1 MLNKIVSWDYA
12 RYLLSL
18 DDSLRKKKL
27 NNIKPLYFDNIDYFN
42 KKYKTHIDWV
52 LSIDIAESIPSLKTK
67 ILIGDTHE
75 NTTVVYFEYVGTK
88 DYIKDNSIAYSIQ
101 LIHHEDIDKY
111 NILQATLRG
120 MRLCLDSI
128 TDIINIDTILV
139 DGNHFDFYSDKNDNY
154 IDHVCV
160 IDGDNINKSIA
171 AASILAKTYRDEW
184 IYKLVDENPELEKY
198 DLRNNKG
205 YGTKKHLDAIK
216 EYGITKW
223 HRKSF
228 GICKNVNQN

>member
-1 MLNKIVSWDYA
+1 MLKQFYEQNKIEVGIDEAGRGCLFGPVCIAAVIWLDEDPIKDDKNYEIKDSKKVSEKK
-12 RYLLSL
+12 RTLL
-18 DDSLRKKKL
+18 
-27 NNIKPLYFDNIDYFN
+27 
-42 KKYKTHIDWV
+42 
-52 LSIDIAESIPSLKTK
+52 
-67 ILIGDTHE
+67 
-75 NTTVVYFEYVGTK
+75 K
-88 DYIKDNSIAYSIQ
+88 DYIKDNCIAYNIQ
-101 LIHHEDIDKY
+101 LIHHNDIDKY

-120 MRLCLDSI
+120 MRLCLDNI

-160 IDGDNINKSIA
+160 IDGDNIYKSIA

-198 DLRNNKG
+198 NLRNNKG

-228 GICKNVNQN
+228 GICNSM

>member
-1 MLNKIVSWDYA
+1 MKQFYEKDKIEVGLDEAGRGCLFGPVCVGAVIWLDEDPIKDDKNYEIKDSKKVSEKK
-12 RYLLSL
+12 RTLL
-18 DDSLRKKKL
+18 
-27 NNIKPLYFDNIDYFN
+27 
-42 KKYKTHIDWV
+42 
-52 LSIDIAESIPSLKTK
+52 
-67 ILIGDTHE
+67 
-75 NTTVVYFEYVGTK
+75 K

-160 IDGDNINKSIA
+160 IDGDNIYKSIA

-184 IYKLVDENPELEKY
+184 IQNLVKENPELEKY
-198 DLRNNKG
+198 DLHNNKG

-228 GICKNVNQN
+228 GICNSM

>member
-1 MLNKIVSWDYA
+1 MLKQFYEQNKIEVGLDEAGRGCLFGPVCVGAVIWLDEDPIKDDKNYEIKDSKKVSEKK
-12 RYLLSL
+12 RTLL
-18 DDSLRKKKL
+18 
-27 NNIKPLYFDNIDYFN
+27 
-42 KKYKTHIDWV
+42 
-52 LSIDIAESIPSLKTK
+52 
-67 ILIGDTHE
+67 
-75 NTTVVYFEYVGTK
+75 K
-88 DYIKDNSIAYSIQ
+88 DYIKDNSIAYNIQ
-101 LIHHEDIDKY
+101 LIHHNDIDKY

-120 MRLCLDSI
+120 MRLCLDNI

-160 IDGDNINKSIA
+160 IDGDNIYKSIA

-184 IYKLVDENPELEKY
+184 IQNLVKENPELEKY
-198 DLRNNKG
+198 DLYNNKG

>member
-1 MLNKIVSWDYA
+1 MLEQFYEQNKIEVGIDEAGRGCLFGPVCVGAVIWLDEDPIKDDKNYEIKDSKKVSEKK
-12 RYLLSL
+12 RTLL
-18 DDSLRKKKL
+18 
-27 NNIKPLYFDNIDYFN
+27 I
-42 KKYKTHIDWV
+42 
-52 LSIDIAESIPSLKTK
+52 
-67 ILIGDTHE
+67 
-75 NTTVVYFEYVGTK
+75 
-88 DYIKDNSIAYSIQ
+88 DYIKDNCIAYNIQ
-101 LIHHEDIDKY
+101 LIHHNDIDKY

-120 MRLCLDSI
+120 MRLCLDNI

-160 IDGDNINKSIA
+160 IDGDNIYKSIA

-205 YGTKKHLDAIK
+205 YGTKRHLDAIK

-228 GICKNVNQN
+228 GICNSMNI

>member
-1 MLNKIVSWDYA
+1 MKQFYEKDKIEVGLDEAGRGCLFGPVCVGAVIWLDEDPIKDDKNYEIKDSKKVSEKK
-12 RYLLSL
+12 RTLL
-18 DDSLRKKKL
+18 
-27 NNIKPLYFDNIDYFN
+27 
-42 KKYKTHIDWV
+42 
-52 LSIDIAESIPSLKTK
+52 
-67 ILIGDTHE
+67 
-75 NTTVVYFEYVGTK
+75 K

-101 LIHHEDIDKY
+101 LIHHNDIDKY

-120 MRLCLDSI
+120 MRLCLDNI
-128 TDIINIDTILV
+128 TDIINIDTILI

-160 IDGDNINKSIA
+160 IDGDNIYKSIA

-184 IYKLVDENPELEKY
+184 IQNLVKENPELEKY
-198 DLRNNKG
+198 DLHNNKG

-228 GICKNVNQN
+228 GICNSM

>member
-1 MLNKIVSWDYA
+1 MKQFYEKNKIEVGIDEAGRGCLFGPVCVGAVIWLDEDPIKDDKNYEIKDSKKVSEKK
-12 RYLLSL
+12 RTLL
-18 DDSLRKKKL
+18 
-27 NNIKPLYFDNIDYFN
+27 
-42 KKYKTHIDWV
+42 
-52 LSIDIAESIPSLKTK
+52 
-67 ILIGDTHE
+67 
-75 NTTVVYFEYVGTK
+75 K
-88 DYIKDNSIAYSIQ
+88 DYIKDNSIAYNIQ
-101 LIHHEDIDKY
+101 LIHHNDIDKY

-120 MRLCLDSI
+120 MRLCLDNI

-139 DGNHFDFYSDKNDNY
+139 DGNHFDFYSDKNDKY

-160 IDGDNINKSIA
+160 IDGDNTYKSIA

-184 IYKLVDENPELEKY
+184 IHKLVDENPELEKY

-228 GICKNVNQN
+228 GICKK